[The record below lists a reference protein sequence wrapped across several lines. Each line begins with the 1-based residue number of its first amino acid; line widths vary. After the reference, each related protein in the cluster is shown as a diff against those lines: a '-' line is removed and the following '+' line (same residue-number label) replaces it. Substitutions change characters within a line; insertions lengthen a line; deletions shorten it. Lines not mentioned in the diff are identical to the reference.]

1 MDAEHI
7 IKADAQAL
15 KDRHAELLDM
25 FTGELDETEKYLLEE
40 LVLIELELKNRGMS
54 QNWSGDISKT
64 SAPAQALP
72 VTSDPEQA
80 VAQPASAQPVIAP
93 APSQTEEKKIVFS

>member
-15 KDRHAELLDM
+15 KERHAELLDK

-72 VTSDPEQA
+72 VANDPEQA
-80 VAQPASAQPVIAP
+80 IIQPVPVQPVMAP
-93 APSQTEEKKIVFS
+93 VPSQTEEKKIVFS

>member
-7 IKADAQAL
+7 IKADAKML

-72 VTSDPEQA
+72 VINDPEQA
-80 VAQPASAQPVIAP
+80 IVQPVPAQPVMVP
-93 APSQTEEKKIVFS
+93 VPSQTEEKKIVFS